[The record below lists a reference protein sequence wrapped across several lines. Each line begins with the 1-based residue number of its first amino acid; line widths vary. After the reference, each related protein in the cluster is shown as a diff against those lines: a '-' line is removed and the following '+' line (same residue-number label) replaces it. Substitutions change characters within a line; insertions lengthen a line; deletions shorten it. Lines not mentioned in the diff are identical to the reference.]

1 MGDLRAFR
9 CWLPGQTDLGH
20 AYTLAS
26 SADQAR
32 VFVARS
38 PADVGFLS
46 KASPHLVRCRRAPE
60 HDRNP
65 ALNEGWCS
73 NEDHVRLGAAVAEA
87 EGNADG

>member
-1 MGDLRAFR
+1 MPDLRAFC
-9 CWLPGQTDLGH
+9 CWLPGQTDPGR

-38 PADVGFLS
+38 AADVDFLPR
-46 KASPHLVRCRRAPE
+46 ASPHLVRCRRAPE

-65 ALNEGWCS
+65 ALEEGWCS
-73 NEDHVRLGAAVAEA
+73 TEDHVRLGAAVAEEE
-87 EGNADG
+87 EGR